1 MSKPSVVALAAV
13 TSLGLVLAACSPE
26 DSDDGSGSSTPS
38 APPTPSGSTGP
49 SDAVNEASYP
59 VTFTTP
65 WGESTLKRKPTR
77 IASLGYKDADVLAA
91 LGETP
96 VLMADSTE
104 KQEAAYTM
112 KAMPGT
118 PEATFT
124 YDDADMAP
132 LEQVAKAKPDLIVAS
147 NMDLS
152 QNYDK
157 LSAIAPV
164 IAAETVDD
172 LDGNWQ
178 QTTTNLGRALGRQ
191 KDAAAVID
199 ETARTAADIREQH
212 PEFAGKSISLIN
224 YFGLDR
230 MLYLNS
236 ADSDLAALMDSIGFE
251 PAPNAS
257 QDWKSP
263 VSEERIS
270 DLESD
275 VIVVIDNSN
284 GKAGDLENNPQFRQ
298 LTAAQEGNV
307 LVIHNH
313 AFATPPEAAFDV
325 DGKKQ
330 DGNLAWAVGY
340 PGPLSTWWELTT
352 LAPLLGEKIT
362 SGQGR

>member
-1 MSKPSVVALAAV
+1 MRKSAVAALAAV
-13 TSLGLVLAACSPE
+13 TSLGLVLAACST
-26 DSDDGSGSSTPS
+26 DDADDGSASGNTASASST
-38 APPTPSGSTGP
+38 AADP

-65 WGESTLKRKPTR
+65 WGESTLEKKPTR

-104 KQEAAYTM
+104 KQEASYTM
-112 KAMPGT
+112 TAMPGT

-152 QNYDK
+152 QNYGK

-164 IAAETVDD
+164 IATETVDD

-191 KDAAAVID
+191 KDAARVIA
-199 ETARTAADIREQH
+199 ETARTASDIREQH

-251 PAPNAS
+251 PAPKVS
-257 QDWKSP
+257 LDWKSP

-275 VIVVIDNSN
+275 VIVVIDNSD
-284 GKAGDLENNPQFRQ
+284 GKAGDLANNAQFRQ
-298 LTAAQEGNV
+298 LTAAKQGNV

-330 DGNLAWAVGY
+330 EGNLAWVVGY
-340 PGPLSTWWELTT
+340 PGPLSTQWELTT
-352 LAPLLGEKIT
+352 LAPMLSEKIT
-362 SGQGR
+362 GGQGK